1 MKDTT
6 DQFRDIRP
14 YTDREFPQVKK
25 RLIQN
30 SFLVSTVR
38 MMIWPK
44 IPGFLHGLFD
54 IAVKLFLKARLSN
67 IRTVD
72 DFQKKI
78 VGLRLLK
85 WVLDQSVDQ
94 LTWSGLES
102 LDPDKSYVFISNHRD
117 IVLDSALINYIL
129 NNAGFKVPFIAFG
142 NNLLF
147 DDMIEDLIRI
157 NKAFIVKRNLPP
169 KQQLKELKHLSAYI
183 NQVLNR
189 GDHIWIAQREGR
201 AKDGKDQTNP
211 AIVKMFHLSERKSQ
225 PDFSAYINSIGIVPV
240 AISYEKDPCDRIKA
254 RELHKTQQKGE
265 YKKKRRDDL
274 VSMAAGISG
283 DKGNVHVAFSRPLS
297 GEFKSEK
304 EVADAIDK
312 SIHQTYKLW
321 PRNYIAFDQINES
334 TTHKDEYDEADK
346 RRFLH
351 NYDNLKPDIKKILLE
366 IYANPVISKESHSN
380 QDN

>member
-14 YTDREFPQVKK
+14 YTDQEFPKVKK

-38 MMIWPK
+38 MMIWPG
-44 IPGFLHGLFD
+44 IPEFLHGLFD
-54 IAVKLFLKARLSN
+54 IAIKLFLKIRLSN
-67 IRTVD
+67 IRSVD

-85 WVLDQSVDQ
+85 WVLDQSVDK

-102 LDPDKSYVFISNHRD
+102 LDHKKSYIFISNHRD

-147 DDMIEDLIRI
+147 NDMIEDLIRI

-183 NQVLNR
+183 NQILNQ

-211 AIVKMFHLSERKSQ
+211 AIVKMFHLAERKAQ
-225 PDFSAYINSIGIVPV
+225 PDFSAYINAIGIVPV

-283 DKGNVHVAFSRPLS
+283 DKGNVHVAFGKPLT
-297 GEFKSEK
+297 GTFESEK

-321 PRNYIAFDQINES
+321 PRNYIAFDQIHE
-334 TTHKDEYDEADK
+334 TTAHQDEYNEADK
-346 RRFLH
+346 KRFLH
-351 NYDNLKPDIKKILLE
+351 NYNNLKPDIKKILLE